1 MMILFSAFLFGLCNF
16 HVLKQLSCTIESQ
29 IVILGSV
36 MSALLWSIKLALE
49 PWSSAL
55 NELAG
60 YVEHCLWSGWRR
72 IEGSPR
78 PNNPITVPVHNTK
91 PDYCPCTEEKKDFV
105 ICLDRKYYKKI
116 APKLRKVWLIIYFN
130 QVFLE
135 TFSLYTFLF
144 CLHCQNLY
152 SNNQVLQVVRLL

>member
-91 PDYCPCTEEKKDFV
+91 PDYCPCTEEKKDFL
-105 ICLDRKYYKKI
+105 ICLDKKDYQKKLHLNRRKFDWLYILIKFFWKLLVCKLSSFVCTAKI
-116 APKLRKVWLIIYFN
+116 FILTIKCCK
-130 QVFLE
+130 
-135 TFSLYTFLF
+135 
-144 CLHCQNLY
+144 
-152 SNNQVLQVVRLL
+152 